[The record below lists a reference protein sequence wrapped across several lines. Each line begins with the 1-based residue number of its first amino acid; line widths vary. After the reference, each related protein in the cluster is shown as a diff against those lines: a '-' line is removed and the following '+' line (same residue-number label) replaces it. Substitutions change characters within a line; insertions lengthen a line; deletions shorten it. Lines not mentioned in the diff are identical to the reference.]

1 MECYTVVQ
9 NIFKSDIY
17 LMFRSIML
25 NRVVQTSTSL
35 DFSKFLLLNK
45 KTTRRNVELSC
56 LIIIYPKGI
65 PRKPAIPSVILLK
78 TKGKI
83 IH

>member
-9 NIFKSDIY
+9 DIFKSDIY

-25 NRVVQTSTSL
+25 YRVVQTSTSL

-45 KTTRRNVELSC
+45 KN
-56 LIIIYPKGI
+56 YPSKC
-65 PRKPAIPSVILLK
+65 
-78 TKGKI
+78 
-83 IH
+83 